1 MNELVFNISNFN
13 GDEAE
18 VQLTL
23 VEENGDI
30 RITAEVINPLGDLR
44 GIFFNLTNEDLLTG
58 LTVTGNDVTD
68 SQFGPAN
75 TVSDLGQEA
84 NINPG
89 SFDAGIEI
97 GTPGI
102 GDDDIASTTFTI
114 AHATADLT
122 LDLFDDQ
129 SFGVRLTS
137 VGTDDRSGSSKL
149 VGIASDE
156 PQPTPS
162 PFIDFEYFR
171 QTFEAEILAFFGVQS
186 IEIITDAQIS
196 NYLLETGLSFGI
208 TESQLTDF
216 QFYSTTYQAEL
227 LAEFSV
233 GSLNQISF
241 TNTYQFLLNQGLE
254 DGENFSF
261 LIDLDYFRQN
271 FSSQLT
277 SFYNVTSITEVST
290 SQTFEYILNVGLDL
304 GLNPSPY
311 VDLEFYRTTF
321 EAELISFYSVT
332 SITEITF
339 SQVFEYLVTVG
350 LDLGHSPSALIDLD
364 FFTDKFKDSLKD
376 FFGSGS
382 GDDDDSSSGDDD
394 DDDDFG
400 GGDDD
405 DDDDSSSGD
414 DDDDDDSGND
424 DDDDDDDDSGSGDDN
439 DGDGDGSGDGDTSHN
454 FDAKD
459 VFQFLITTSDDTEPD
474 TSPLFDFEFYVST
487 FSAELTAFYGVA
499 SVTEIAFQQVYEYAS
514 TVGLEQG
521 FQTSLTADFEF
532 YRQIYAEQL
541 IAFYNVTTVTELT
554 SSQILTFV
562 ATHFE
567 DVPSLVA
574 TEDNLLVLGGR
585 PISESVKLEIN
596 LTSNSNTILGEL
608 GVFAIHDSQGGV
620 DLDDDGTIDVTPDDA
635 DYIQQVLS
643 SDKAEVIF
651 SILPD
656 TDDLDVEDIE
666 RIVEGFD
673 SGDRLAFY
681 LVEGSTTDA
690 VISGQVSAEIVTLA
704 STFSSTTFS
713 QLAITESDD
722 DEEFK
727 LNWTEIGLEIE
738 VEATSKS
745 VTVGASLQGQLQAE
759 VLDLRAFSGDE
770 VEIEVLE
777 IDSEAAFSNTVGF
790 YRIEDTNGAVRDPLT
805 GALID
810 PSDQSNYAQAA
821 LRQTLQVSQGFS
833 FDESSEN
840 DEFVVSGGFL
850 LASFIIAD
858 GTVDEFLTENPTNT
872 LVDDTPAAYFSVIGA
887 NPDGADHVR
896 LLADNVFGFEDL
908 PGGGDQD
915 FNDFVYQLDVRVV

>member
-1 MNELVFNISNFN
+1 MNELVFNISNFT

-30 RITAEVINPLGDLR
+30 RVTTEVINPLGDLR
-44 GIFFNLTNEDLLTG
+44 GIFFNITDNSLLAN
-58 LTVTGNDVTD
+58 LTVTGDNVTE

-75 TVSDLGQEA
+75 TVSDLGQGA

-89 SFDAGIEI
+89 SFDAGVEI

-102 GDDDIASTTFTI
+102 GTDDIASTTFVISHPT
-114 AHATADLT
+114 TDLT
-122 LDLFDDQ
+122 LDLFDEQ

-137 VGTDDRSGSSKL
+137 VGTEDRSGSSKL
-149 VGIASDE
+149 SGVASDE
-156 PQPTPS
+156 PQSTPS

-171 QTFEAEILAFFGVQS
+171 QTFEAEILTFFGVQS
-186 IEIITDAQIS
+186 TQVITDAQIFS
-196 NYLLETGLSFGI
+196 YLLETGLSLGI
-208 TESQLTDF
+208 TESQLTEF
-216 QFYSTTYQAEL
+216 QFYSETYEAEL
-227 LAEFSV
+227 LTQFNVS
-233 GSLNQISF
+233 SLTEISF
-241 TNTYQFLLNQGLE
+241 TNTYQFLIDQGLE

-261 LIDLDYFRQN
+261 LIDIDYFRQN
-271 FSSQLT
+271 FSNQLT

-321 EAELISFYSVT
+321 EAELISFYGVA
-332 SITEITF
+332 SITEVTF

-350 LDLGHSPSALIDLD
+350 LDLGHSPSPLIDLD
-364 FFTDKFKDSLKD
+364 FFEDKFKDSLKD
-376 FFGSGS
+376 FFGDGS
-382 GDDDDSSSGDDD
+382 
-394 DDDDFG
+394 

-405 DDDDSSSGD
+405 DDSGCGD
-414 DDDDDDSGND
+414 VDVDDDDDSGCD

-454 FDAKD
+454 FDSKD
-459 VFQFLITTSDDTEPD
+459 IFQFIITTSDETEPD
-474 TSPLFDFEFYVST
+474 TSPLFDFQYYVST

-499 SVTEIAFQQVYEYAS
+499 SVEEISFQQVYEYAS

-532 YRQIYAEQL
+532 YREVYAEQL
-541 IAFYNVTTVTELT
+541 IAFYNVTTVAELT
-554 SSQILTFV
+554 TSQVLNFI
-562 ATHFE
+562 ATEFE
-567 DVPSLVA
+567 DLPSVVF
-574 TEDNLLVLGGR
+574 TDDNLLVLGGR
-585 PISESVKLEIN
+585 SISESVNLEIN
-596 LTSNSNTILGEL
+596 LTSNSNTVLGEL
-608 GVFAIHDSQGGV
+608 GVFAVQDSQGGV
-620 DLDDDGTIDVTPDDA
+620 DLDDDGVIDITPDDA
-635 DYIQQVLS
+635 NYIQQVLS

-651 SILPD
+651 SVLPD
-656 TDDLDVEDIE
+656 TDDLDVEELE
-666 RIVEGFD
+666 RIIEGFE

-690 VISGQVSAEIVTLA
+690 VITGQVSAEVVTIA
-704 STFSSTTFS
+704 STFSATAFN
-713 QLAITESDD
+713 QLEITESDD

-727 LNWTEIGLEIE
+727 LNWIETGLEIE
-738 VEATSKS
+738 VEATSRS
-745 VTVGASLQGQLQAE
+745 VTLGASLQGQLQAE
-759 VLDLRAFSGDE
+759 VLDFRAFGGE
-770 VEIEVLE
+770 EMEIEIIE
-777 IDSEAAFSNTVGF
+777 IDTEAAFSNTVGF

-810 PSDQSNYAQAA
+810 PSDQANYAQAA
-821 LRQTLQVSQGFS
+821 LRQTLEVSQGFS
-833 FDESSEN
+833 FDADAEN

-850 LASFIIAD
+850 MASFIIAD
-858 GTVDEFLTENPTNT
+858 GTVEEFLTENPTNA
-872 LVDDTPAAYFSVIGA
+872 LLDDTPAAYFSVIGA

-896 LLADNVFGFEDL
+896 LLGDNTFGFEDL

-915 FNDFVYQLDVRVV
+915 FNDFVYQLDVRVA